1 MVIIQVQVG
10 KTIIDNVLIDGGFRI
25 NTIKN
30 LGFSRGSNWLIC
42 HFD

>member
-10 KTIIDNVLIDGGFRI
+10 KTIIDDVLIDGGFRV
-25 NTIKN
+25 NTTTN
-30 LGFSRGSNWLIC
+30 HGFSRDSNWLIC